1 MNITPE
7 ASKQVERHLNTAER
21 LSNNHDFS
29 HIEGHEDHLKAYIN
43 HTVRT
48 SETPTTEGYVAHLMK
63 RRDKA
68 VEEKKSEAGKQKAK
82 DTHDAMIGHVQNN
95 KKQFDR
101 TLEIHHHV
109 EKAKD
114 ILTTAINSSAK
125 HEFSHT
131 IDGQQTNPEGYVATV
146 NNRPTKLVHR
156 YHGKEGEVSFSAANF
171 ARFAKMRE
179 QKEAASQSLNEN
191 YDYKLGPTT
200 YDLGMKIRGAFAY
213 HPSVY
218 KYLSDEQIENLDDH
232 DKVLFARAI
241 KQRNVVDE

>member
-7 ASKQVERHLNTAER
+7 ASKQAERHLNTAER
-21 LSNNHDFS
+21 LSKNHDFS
-29 HIEGHEDHLKAYIN
+29 HMEGHEDHLKTYIN
-43 HTVRT
+43 QTVRT
-48 SETPTTEGYVAHLMK
+48 GETPTSEGYVAHLMK
-63 RRDKA
+63 RRDKS

-82 DTHDAMIGHVQNN
+82 DTHNAMIGHVREN
-95 KKQFDR
+95 KKHFDT

-114 ILTTAINSSAK
+114 LLTTAINSSAK

-131 IDGQQTNPEGYVATV
+131 INGKQTNPEGYVATV
-146 NNRPTKLVHR
+146 NNRPIKLVHR
-156 YHGKEGEVSFSAANF
+156 EEFSRANF
-171 ARFAKMRE
+171 AKVRE
-179 QKEAASQSLNEN
+179 QKEVATQSLNEN

-218 KYLSDEQIENLDDH
+218 KYLTDEQIDNLDEH